1 MSRQIQSRRGTAAE
15 HENFIGAIGEITM
28 DTTNKTLRVH
38 DGTTP
43 GGFALA
49 RADAVSE
56 GATLPEGCDFVI
68 ESQFP
73 SADNNYTWYRKYNSG
88 WVEQGGNA
96 TSSNTS
102 TPRMIAL
109 PVNMAD
115 TKYSLAICIARQSTT
130 SPGALCVYEASA
142 SRTTSAFGCIG
153 QWSSGSSTGSNEY
166 AYSWIVAGMSA

>member
-88 WVEQGGNA
+88 WVEQGGYSDGAGAAIQISLIKEMCDSKYTIMLTGLLTSGTAGATTSVSTNA
-96 TSSNTS
+96 GQITS
-102 TPRMIAL
+102 TDFS
-109 PVNMAD
+109 VNN
-115 TKYSLAICIARQSTT
+115 YI
-130 SPGALCVYEASA
+130 EN
-142 SRTTSAFGCIG
+142 
-153 QWSSGSSTGSNEY
+153 GSNKGTGIGFWWE
-166 AYSWIVAGMSA
+166 VRGMGA